1 MKKIFLFL
9 LIWFSILHVNA
20 QTDIKSTL
28 TILQE
33 CLKMNANSQQDA
45 LKLYENMGIIEYVQ
59 LNTQQR
65 MRLADLQLIEVK
77 ANNAGFS
84 VDIKCV
90 EENRCINFIKND
102 TASTDFLGTA
112 IQFNDAALA
121 NTFADN
127 LASLITHFKTTEVAI
142 VKILFKNAEGKTPIL
157 GVKKSPEKKEMATTP
172 KEVIPEKELKT
183 EATEDEPAEKPNP
196 EKKTPSRPTRAER
209 EEARADKLAEQQ
221 EKKEEAESERPKKQT
236 RKSSKANNKEENEEV
251 EEEKATEKKS
261 SRAKRRAEK
270 QADNEDADPQE
281 EPIEKTPSRKS
292 GKTSGNKI
300 IEDVGDDANNGD
312 AKTKSGN
319 DFCSQLTNILQSGK
333 ENKFKAIEGKLTNAD
348 TKINDSKIKLKG
360 ARKNYLSWFK
370 KERAFIAELKSGNDY
385 ELLLKDFENMQTQ
398 LDECLGAGWDMEDKS
413 GSEEYAKLKTEV
425 RDVEFKKENDETM
438 PTIRIIFLEDNDKFS
453 MFMRVK

>member
-1 MKKIFLFL
+1 MISRQIKIGSGYRGNLQGFLPSFL
-9 LIWFSILHVNA
+9 KVNFS
-20 QTDIKSTL
+20 T
-28 TILQE
+28 
-33 CLKMNANSQQDA
+33 
-45 LKLYENMGIIEYVQ
+45 
-59 LNTQQR
+59 
-65 MRLADLQLIEVK
+65 
-77 ANNAGFS
+77 NAGFS

-236 RKSSKANNKEENEEV
+236 RKSSKANNK
-251 EEEKATEKKS
+251 
-261 SRAKRRAEK
+261 
-270 QADNEDADPQE
+270 
-281 EPIEKTPSRKS
+281 
-292 GKTSGNKI
+292 
-300 IEDVGDDANNGD
+300 
-312 AKTKSGN
+312 
-319 DFCSQLTNILQSGK
+319 L
-333 ENKFKAIEGKLTNAD
+333 
-348 TKINDSKIKLKG
+348 
-360 ARKNYLSWFK
+360 
-370 KERAFIAELKSGNDY
+370 
-385 ELLLKDFENMQTQ
+385 
-398 LDECLGAGWDMEDKS
+398 
-413 GSEEYAKLKTEV
+413 
-425 RDVEFKKENDETM
+425 
-438 PTIRIIFLEDNDKFS
+438 
-453 MFMRVK
+453 